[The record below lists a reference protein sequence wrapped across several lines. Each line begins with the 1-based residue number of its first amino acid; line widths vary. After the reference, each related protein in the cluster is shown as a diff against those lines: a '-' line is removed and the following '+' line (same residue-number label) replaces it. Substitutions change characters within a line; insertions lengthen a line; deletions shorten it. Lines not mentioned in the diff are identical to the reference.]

1 MMNLVTKIFGDPNE
15 KIVKEL
21 KTQVFKINALEP
33 AISALTD
40 DELKAK
46 TATFKEHLGHGETLD
61 DILPEAFAVVREA
74 AKRVLGQRHYD
85 VQLMGG
91 ITLHRGTIAEMRT
104 GEGKTLT
111 STAAIYLNALAGEGI
126 HVVTVNDYLAKRDA
140 VWMGQVFA
148 FLGLSVGIIQH
159 EGGYLY
165 DAEFKVA
172 VGVGSSNPVSESA
185 EDTTEIFKV
194 QPDFLR
200 PVDRRGAYQADITY
214 GTNNE
219 FGFDYLR
226 DNMVSEPSQ
235 MVQRGLHFAIV
246 DEIDS
251 ILIDEARTPLIISA
265 PAEES
270 ADLYYKFAGIVIDLK
285 ENEDYNVDEKMR
297 VATFTESGLKKI
309 EVRLGIDNLYAQGGL
324 ELIHHA
330 EQALKAHAIFR
341 KDRDYVVA
349 GDEVKIVDEF
359 TGRIMEGRRYSDGL
373 HQAIEAKEGAPIKN
387 ESRTLATITFQNFFR
402 MYGKLCGMTGTAA
415 TEAEEFDKIYKLEV
429 VEIPTHRDNVRKDS
443 TDRVYKT
450 ENGKL
455 LSVVEEVKER
465 HEKGQPVLIGTVSIE
480 KNQLMSTLL
489 RQAGVPHQMLN
500 AKNHEQEAEIVAQAG
515 RKGAVTVATN
525 MAGRGVDIILGG
537 NPPDKAVQEEV
548 RALGGLHVIGTERH
562 ESRRIDN
569 QLRGR
574 AARQGDPGSSQFY
587 VSLEDDLMR
596 VFGSERVKTMMNVL
610 KIEETVPIESKMV
623 SKALEKAQ
631 QRVEGANFDTRKHL
645 LDYDD
650 VLNKHRLAVYDRR
663 RKLVMT
669 EEFDPIVELTEMVE
683 GEIERVVLFH
693 TTEYIDR
700 PAVTDDQKNADWNPK
715 EILEVL
721 TTVMPLSENLS
732 ASLLEISSNLS
743 RDKEHLAE
751 QRTKIIELFMASV
764 AEKFETA
771 KTAFGDESRLKR
783 LLKGLM
789 LRSMDNLWL
798 GHLDAMTYLRRSIGL
813 RGYGQRDPLVEYKRE
828 AFELY
833 HAMLANIE
841 REVVYNIFKF
851 IDQASAAH
859 AVMKLAPSLLERV
872 QMQFTGAKKTMGAA
886 ERTIGGQPAQNIGAK
901 IVGFTTEPA
910 KPAVSFDNV
919 GRNDLCPCNSGKKY
933 KKCHGA

>member
-15 KIVKEL
+15 KIIKEL
-21 KTQVFKINALEP
+21 RAQVEKINGFEP

-40 DELKAK
+40 IELKAK
-46 TATFKEHLGHGETLD
+46 TTSFKEHLEHGESLED
-61 DILPEAFAVVREA
+61 LLPEAFAVVREA

-91 ITLHRGTIAEMRT
+91 LTLHRGMIAEMRT

-111 STAAIYLNALAGEGI
+111 STAAVYLNALSGKGI

-159 EGGYLY
+159 EGGYVY
-165 DAEFKVA
+165 DSEFKSQKVEES
-172 VGVGSSNPVSESA
+172 GVE
-185 EDTTEIFKV
+185 ERTTDAFKV
-194 QPDFLR
+194 QTDYLR
-200 PVDRRGAYQADITY
+200 PVSRSEAYAADITY

-251 ILIDEARTPLIISA
+251 ILVDEARTPLIISA

-270 ADLYYKFAGIVIDLK
+270 ADLYYKFAGFVSDLQ
-285 ENEDYNVDEKMR
+285 EGEDYNVDEKMR
-297 VATFTESGLKKI
+297 VATFTEAGLKRL

-330 EQALKAHAIFR
+330 EQALKAHAIFK

-349 GDEVKIVDEF
+349 GEEVKIVDEF

-402 MYGKLCGMTGTAA
+402 MYEKLSGMTGTAA

-443 TDRVYKT
+443 TDRVYKS
-450 ENGKL
+450 EKGKL

-465 HEKGQPVLIGTVSIE
+465 HAKGQPVLIGTVSIE
-480 KNQLMSTLL
+480 KNELLSTLL

-500 AKNHEQEAEIVAQAG
+500 AKNHEKEAEIIAQAG

-537 NPPDKAVQEEV
+537 NPPDKSMQDEV

-596 VFGSERVKTMMNVL
+596 IFGSERVKTMMNVL
-610 KIEETVPIESKMV
+610 KIEETMPIESKMV
-623 SKALEKAQ
+623 TKALEKAQ

-650 VLNKHRLAVYDRR
+650 VLNKHRLAVYERR
-663 RKLVMT
+663 RKLVLN
-669 EEFDPIVELTEMVE
+669 EDFDPLAEILEMVE
-683 GEIERVVLFH
+683 GEVERVVLFH
-693 TTEYIDR
+693 TTEKI
-700 PAVTDDQKNADWNPK
+700 DWNPE

-721 TTVMPLSENLS
+721 GTIMVVNPELAAQLS
-732 ASLLEISSNLS
+732 AEVKELS
-743 RDKEHLAE
+743 RDAE
-751 QRTKIIELFMASV
+751 QLAKQRTALIEQFMAAV
-764 AEKFETA
+764 HNKLEEA
-771 KTAFGDESRLKR
+771 KKSFGDEARLQR
-783 LLKGLM
+783 MLKGLM

-798 GHLDAMTYLRRSIGL
+798 SHLDAMTYLRRSIGL

-841 REVVYNIFKF
+841 REVVCNVFKF
-851 IDQASAAH
+851 VDQASAAH

-872 QMQFTGAKKTMGAA
+872 QMQFTGAKKVMG
-886 ERTIGGQPAQNIGAK
+886 K
-901 IVGFTTEPA
+901 EPA
-910 KPAVSFDNV
+910 VPSATPAANKPTVDFSGV
-919 GRNDLCPCNSGKKY
+919 GRNDLCPCGSGKKY